1 MSDLLAIVMMF
12 GYLAGIFIC
21 MVLLSALVGLP
32 YYIFY
37 LRKRTKSDTIKPAQQ
52 ALESVEL
59 GLMNRKTLANIENE
73 SMNNI
78 ESVELDERLPKT
90 EDVTMGVYRVL
101 RNYSEL
107 KEKCVID
114 EDTNV
119 IGTFTI
125 HYPVKGKRKDALTI
139 NECITRL

>member
-1 MSDLLAIVMMF
+1 MV
-12 GYLAGIFIC
+12 GCCTGIFTC
-21 MVLLSALVGLP
+21 MALLSVLVWLP
-32 YYIFY
+32 YNIFY
-37 LRKRTKSDTIKPAQQ
+37 VRKRTNSDTIKPVQHG
-52 ALESVEL
+52 LESVEM

-90 EDVTMGVYRVL
+90 EEVTMGVYRVL

-114 EDTNV
+114 EETNV
-119 IGTFTI
+119 IGTFTV
-125 HYPVKGKRKDALTI
+125 HYPAKGKRKEAFTI